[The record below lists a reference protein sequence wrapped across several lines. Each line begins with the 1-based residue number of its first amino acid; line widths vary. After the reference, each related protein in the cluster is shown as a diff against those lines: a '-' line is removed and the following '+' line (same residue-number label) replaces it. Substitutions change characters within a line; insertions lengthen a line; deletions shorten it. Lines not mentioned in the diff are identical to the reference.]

1 MSSIR
6 THHHGDGDLVLLN
19 DPVAQELLRS
29 NIPVVQCPDL
39 TLFNIDNVRSLDVQN
54 RTLSDCA
61 QHRHALS
68 AIPFQCGR
76 KNPGCVSHPPPS
88 RMHPNATVPSKSIYS
103 SGCRF
108 VGDNQRVRKPI
119 QERSQPFSKTL
130 SGEGTH
136 WNFRWARQFFL
147 KANARTPCISF
158 DRARS
163 RSLWRRFAARTR
175 CWPCLGLVTS
185 LVKDA
190 WSEELL
196 YGLARPQL

>member
-76 KNPGCVSHPPPS
+76 KFLVRREPRGKDSSQIGYREWSFATIEEENEAPIGKDRWLRRNLS
-88 RMHPNATVPSKSIYS
+88 RKHCRGKEPIGISDGRDSFFSRRTRELHVFHSI
-103 SGCRF
+103 GQGQGHCG
-108 VGDNQRVRKPI
+108 VGSR
-119 QERSQPFSKTL
+119 QERGAGPA
-130 SGEGTH
+130 
-136 WNFRWARQFFL
+136 WA
-147 KANARTPCISF
+147 S
-158 DRARS
+158 
-163 RSLWRRFAARTR
+163 
-175 CWPCLGLVTS
+175 
-185 LVKDA
+185 
-190 WSEELL
+190 
-196 YGLARPQL
+196 